1 MDLTVMWW
9 MHNIPPP
16 LKLMLLF
23 LFFSVT
29 LCILNYEYPPCL
41 TTPVFHMLHANI
53 QHSTVLSMD
62 TMHTGA
68 FHVTH
73 HATHVYSRDQLL
85 PTLQKCPTVH
95 RWSRAFT
102 TPTFSH
108 TPASAHC
115 NHLSQRRQLIPRCA
129 LVFKYTV
136 PKFPDHELL
145 RDSCCTR

>member
-41 TTPVFHMLHANI
+41 TTPVFHMLHANL

-73 HATHVYSRDQLL
+73 HATCVFAPSAVANITKMADRSPLKKGVYNPDLL
-85 PTLQKCPTVH
+85 THTCVGTLQPLI
-95 RWSRAFT
+95 RWVIVDTQVCIGF
-102 TPTFSH
+102 
-108 TPASAHC
+108 
-115 NHLSQRRQLIPRCA
+115 
-129 LVFKYTV
+129 
-136 PKFPDHELL
+136 
-145 RDSCCTR
+145 